1 MLADASNKPV
11 LIIDTLEASAL
22 GAGMTAAFGAG
33 WFSSIAEAASQMA
46 GHDTQTIDPHA
57 GASERYAAL
66 LDIYEKVYD
75 ACAGINR
82 RLVEFAKENKP

>member
-1 MLADASNKPV
+1 
-11 LIIDTLEASAL
+11 
-22 GAGMTAAFGAG
+22 
-33 WFSSIAEAASQMA
+33 MA

>member
-1 MLADASNKPV
+1 MLADASHKPV
-11 LIIDTLEASAL
+11 RITETLEASAL

-33 WFSSIAEAASQMA
+33 WFSSIAEAASQMV
-46 GHDTQTIDPHA
+46 GHDTQVIEPHA
-57 GASERYAAL
+57 AASERYAAL

-82 RLVEFAKENKP
+82 LLVEFAKENKP

>member
-1 MLADASNKPV
+1 M
-11 LIIDTLEASAL
+11 
-22 GAGMTAAFGAG
+22 AAH
-33 WFSSIAEAASQMA
+33 E
-46 GHDTQTIDPHA
+46 TQTIDPHA

-82 RLVEFAKENKP
+82 RLVEFAKGNKP